1 VDLGGAAGALAAA
14 AIAAAVATLAEW
26 NWGKL
31 RRRS

>member
-14 AIAAAVATLAEW
+14 AIAAAVATLAVW
-26 NWGKL
+26 IWGKL